1 MQPIAIVP
9 SVLPVNQGR
18 LTEGVIELEKAGCD
32 RVQFDVMDGQ
42 FVPVITFGPDVIAA
56 IRAEV
61 SLPFEAHLMIDT
73 PEQMLK
79 PMFDA
84 GCETLIVHAET
95 TRHLHRTMG
104 AIRELGARAAVAINP
119 GTDESAVAH
128 VLDLVDHVLVM
139 TVNPGWGGQKYIA
152 TMEAKI
158 AAVARMIDASGY
170 DVGIEVD
177 GGVGPS
183 TVAGAVGAGANLL
196 VAGSAIFRDPE
207 GLEHGISD
215 LRARAVAAQQA
226 RSA

>member
-104 AIRELGARAAVAINP
+104 AIRELARGQPSQSTP
-119 GTDESAVAH
+119 GLPSRPCAH

-158 AAVARMIDASGY
+158 AAVARMIDASGH

-177 GGVGPS
+177 GGIGPS

-196 VAGSAIFRDPE
+196 VAGSAIFRDPK
-207 GLEHGISD
+207 GLAHGIVGS
-215 LRARAVAAQQA
+215 RARAVTAQQA